1 MGRRTKSREE
11 YNKPMTMIHVPPEL
25 EKPLL
30 EAASRQGVDAETFA
44 VNRLREVLGVPE
56 ENQAGSSL
64 FDLLEG
70 YVGTVSGNGEVNS
83 ENISERYAD
92 SLLEKKKLGRL

>member
-1 MGRRTKSREE
+1 
-11 YNKPMTMIHVPPEL
+11 MTMIHVPPEL

-30 EAASRQGVDAETFA
+30 EAAKRQGVDAETFA

-56 ENQAGSSL
+56 ENQAGSNL

-70 YVGTVSGNGEVNS
+70 HVGTVSGNGEAYS
-83 ENISERYAD
+83 ENTTERYTA
-92 SLLEKKKLGRL
+92 SLLEKKKQGRL

>member
-1 MGRRTKSREE
+1 
-11 YNKPMTMIHVPPEL
+11 MTMIVIPPEL

-30 EAASRQGVDAETFA
+30 EAAKRQGLDAETFA

-56 ENQAGSSL
+56 ENKAGSSL

-70 YVGTVSGNGEVNS
+70 YVGTVSGKGEAYS
-83 ENISERYAD
+83 ENTTERYLISCVYVPDA
-92 SLLEKKKLGRL
+92 

>member
-1 MGRRTKSREE
+1 
-11 YNKPMTMIHVPPEL
+11 MTMIHVPPEL

-30 EAASRQGVDAETFA
+30 EAAKRQGVDAETFA

-56 ENQAGSSL
+56 ENQAGSNL

-70 YVGTVSGNGEVNS
+70 HVDTVSGNGEAYS
-83 ENISERYAD
+83 ENTTERYTA
-92 SLLEKKKLGRL
+92 SLLEKKKQGRL